1 MHKKLNTEEIEAKRQ
16 KIIVNSFNEEMT
28 LKRIKLV
35 KLVGFAFLALILI
48 TGFYFNNAIIVTIA
62 SAIYIII
69 TLKEKI
75 GYGYGVLV
83 YKSIIRM
90 LLTDK
95 DANEKYKKIVDSAN
109 IKNDDEYHA

>member
-16 KIIVNSFNEEMT
+16 EIIVNSFNEEMT

-35 KLVGFAFLALILI
+35 KLVGFAFLALVLI
-48 TGFYFNNAIIVTIA
+48 AGFYFQNLTIVTIA

-95 DANEKYKKIVDSAN
+95 DANKKYKKIIDSAH
-109 IKNDDEYHA
+109 IKNNDE